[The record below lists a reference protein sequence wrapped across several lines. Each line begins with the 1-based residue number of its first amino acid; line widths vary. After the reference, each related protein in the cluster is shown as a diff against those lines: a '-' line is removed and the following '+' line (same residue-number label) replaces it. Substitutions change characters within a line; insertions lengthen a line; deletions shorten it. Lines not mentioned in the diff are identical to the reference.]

1 MKTLLTALLSVQML
15 GKVFSRWQWLSQ
27 LLLMVGI
34 VLVQLGDQA
43 PAQKA
48 PAAADG
54 AAAAEPPSRSLGL
67 GLAAVLLAAFSSSF
81 ASVYFERL
89 LKGTS
94 KEGASKEGA
103 GGKEPP
109 GSPTRAAA
117 SSLWHKN
124 MQLCAWTVPSNLLL
138 AVLQSSATEDGAL
151 AVLWSPTQGFEWSTW
166 G

>member
-1 MKTLLTALLSVQML
+1 MA
-15 GKVFSRWQWLSQ
+15 
-27 LLLMVGI
+27 GI
-34 VLVQLGDQA
+34 VLVQLNDSPSGTI
-43 PAQKA
+43 KA
-48 PAAADG
+48 TSQGRALLDEGGHPPAAMALIMPPPPPPPV
-54 AAAAEPPSRSLGL
+54 AARSFALGL
-67 GLAAVLLAAFSSSF
+67 IAVLIAALSSAF

-94 KEGASKEGA
+94 KEGASKEGV

-151 AVLWSPTQGFEWSTW
+151 AVLWAPTRGFEWSTW